1 MKKLFLIGLLV
12 VFATLTNSVK
22 AQTFLGEAFVGYNLS
37 QVTGDHRGIMEYHR
51 SGIQAGLGVI
61 HPVWKKNNF
70 SIELSLEVLFNM
82 KGSYQGKKFHDGSVM
97 DSTVITGE
105 YDLRLNYGEVPL
117 MVYFTD
123 KNVASIGVGV
133 SYGRLTYLRLKEQGI
148 DITSQKKDEFN
159 PNEFNI
165 LADVKIRVWK
175 RLKLGFRYSYSLTP
189 IRTISYS
196 EYNPNFAGEGHEN
209 EKVKQRNDLF
219 TLRLT
224 YVFNER
230 LEDLQREE
238 YRYTGD
244 NPKYHNK
251 AVERQLRKMQRKQ
264 AREERRT
271 DNKKRTPYLT
281 SLLL

>member
-1 MKKLFLIGLLV
+1 MKKLFLIGLIV
-12 VFATLTNSVK
+12 VFVTMTNALK
-22 AQTFLGEAFVGYNLS
+22 AQFFLGEAFVGYNLS

-51 SGIQAGLGVI
+51 SGLQAGVGVI
-61 HPVWKKNNF
+61 HPVWKKNKF
-70 SIELSLEVLFNM
+70 SMEVSLEVLFNQ
-82 KGSYQGKKFHDGSVM
+82 KGSYQGKKYHDGSVM

-123 KNVASIGVGV
+123 KNFASVGVGV
-133 SYGRLTYLRLKEQGI
+133 SYGRLTYVRLKEQGI
-148 DITSQKKDEFN
+148 DITKEKRDEFN
-159 PNEFNI
+159 KDEFNI

-189 IRTISYS
+189 IRTIPYS
-196 EYNPNFAGEGHEN
+196 EYNPNYAGEGHAN

-224 YVFNER
+224 YVFNEN
-230 LEDLQREE
+230 LDDLQREE

-244 NPKYHNK
+244 NPKFHDK
-251 AVERQLRKMQRKQ
+251 AVERQLRKMKRKQ
-264 AREERRT
+264 AREERRK
-271 DNKKRTPYLT
+271 NGQ
-281 SLLL
+281 